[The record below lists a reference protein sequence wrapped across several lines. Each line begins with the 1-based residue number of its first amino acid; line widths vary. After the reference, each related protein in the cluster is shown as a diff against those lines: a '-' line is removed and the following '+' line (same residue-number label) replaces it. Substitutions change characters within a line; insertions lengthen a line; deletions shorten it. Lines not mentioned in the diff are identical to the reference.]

1 MSCHSSPCDYT
12 VFPGLSDGGFAA
24 LSSAESP
31 AGYPNENSNN
41 RKIERVQMTMGK
53 GKRTLFSHSPSHR
66 APLAFFFFLPS
77 LPMTQRGLYE
87 GERFCG
93 RREVRGS
100 NNLKPLKRKGII
112 ELIRQKGWQERGES
126 LESTHSA
133 YGF

>member
-1 MSCHSSPCDYT
+1 
-12 VFPGLSDGGFAA
+12 
-24 LSSAESP
+24 
-31 AGYPNENSNN
+31 
-41 RKIERVQMTMGK
+41 
-53 GKRTLFSHSPSHR
+53 
-66 APLAFFFFLPS
+66 
-77 LPMTQRGLYE
+77 MTQRGFYE

-112 ELIRQKGWQERGES
+112 ELIRQKGRQERGES